1 MKSLLI
7 VIFVVFFNGTVF
19 ADKNKIDGFRDI
31 KWKDSITKYNTVLRL
46 TSDSNKSKKFYI
58 RDDEELYLEDVT
70 LKSVSYVFKD
80 DKFSSAV
87 IQTAKSVANS
97 KAILSLLK
105 KKYGKPAYSN
115 TYTRKF
121 RWEDSSAEV
130 TLKCFST
137 IHKCSVVYNSL
148 AMNSTKK

>member
-7 VIFVVFFNGTVF
+7 VIFVVFFNGSVF

-97 KAILSLLK
+97 KAILILLK
-105 KKYGKPAYSN
+105 KKYGKPVYSN
-115 TYTRKF
+115 IYTRKF
-121 RWEDSSAEV
+121 RWEDSSAAV

>member
-1 MKSLLI
+1 MKKLSVGILI
-7 VIFVVFFNGTVF
+7 FCFNASVF

-31 KWKDSITKYNTVLRL
+31 KWEDSITKYNTILRL

-58 RDDEELYLEDVT
+58 RNDEELNFEDVS

-87 IQTAKSVANS
+87 IQTSKSVANS

-105 KKYGKPAYSN
+105 KKYGKPVYSN
-115 TYTRKF
+115 IYTRKF
-121 RWEDSSAEV
+121 RWEDSSAEI

-137 IHKCSVVYNSL
+137 IHKCSVVYNSV